1 MIYLSFSQQ
10 LDLTK
15 NLRCYSEMYMF
26 LSEYFPAARTGI
38 FG

>member
-10 LDLTK
+10 LDLHK

-26 LSEYFPAARTGI
+26 KKREIVGGNPQ
-38 FG
+38 